1 MELKFLLLPLK
12 IVMSNEVMIGFFF
25 LFLFWFVFVLKPS

>member
-25 LFLFWFVFVLKPS
+25 SFSFLVCFCSKT

>member
-12 IVMSNEVMIGFFF
+12 IVMSNEVMIGFF